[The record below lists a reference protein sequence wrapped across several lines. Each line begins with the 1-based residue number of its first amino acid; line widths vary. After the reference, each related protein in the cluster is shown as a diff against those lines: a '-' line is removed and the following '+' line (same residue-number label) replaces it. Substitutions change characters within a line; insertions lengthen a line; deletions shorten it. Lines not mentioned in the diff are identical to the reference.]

1 MLWRLLIKGDKM
13 RLSYSHNC
21 NPDTWLATGYQKMC
35 MWAGAVELGGDFV
48 LQGVTYGRR
57 HSEEKHSD

>member
-1 MLWRLLIKGDKM
+1 M

-21 NPDTWLATGYQKMC
+21 NPDTWFATGYQKMC

-48 LQGVTYGRR
+48 LQGVNYGRR